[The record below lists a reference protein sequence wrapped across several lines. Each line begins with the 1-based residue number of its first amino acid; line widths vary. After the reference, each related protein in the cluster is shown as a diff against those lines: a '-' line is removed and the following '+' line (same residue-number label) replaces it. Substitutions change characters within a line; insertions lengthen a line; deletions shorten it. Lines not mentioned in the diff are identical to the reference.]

1 MVRGDHKVELL
12 QKSSQQGEEGR
23 CCLGT
28 PGQGSLPKVKWV
40 AVATLLTVKQF
51 SEQSL
56 MSTMME
62 AWNTS
67 LEVSF
72 QPIGK
77 NLFLI

>member
-1 MVRGDHKVELL
+1 M
-12 QKSSQQGEEGR
+12 
-23 CCLGT
+23 
-28 PGQGSLPKVKWV
+28 
-40 AVATLLTVKQF
+40 AAATLLTVKQF